1 MTAEKVLISVEGL
14 RVYFPVKKMFSASA
28 FVRAVDGV
36 SLKIRRGET
45 LALVGESGSGKTT
58 FGKVVMGLVKPTAG
72 RIIFDGVNI
81 AELKEQEL
89 KRLRRRMGMVFQDP
103 YSSLNPGFTIYRA
116 VEEPLVVNKIG
127 TREQRRERVLRALS
141 EVKLNPPEFFASK
154 YPHML
159 SGGQR
164 QRAAIARA
172 IVSDPEFIVADEPVT
187 MLDASIRVEILLLLR
202 EIQRKHGLTILYI
215 THDIATAK
223 YFSDRIAVMYAGKF
237 VEVGGTKEVLSNPR
251 HPYTR
256 SLIEA
261 IPDPDPRNRLSF
273 RKVIPGEPPSLSSP
287 PSGCRFHPRCPYFIK
302 GKCEVVEPPAY
313 RHGDGWEVAC
323 FLLEEESRATHA

>member
-1 MTAEKVLISVEGL
+1 
-14 RVYFPVKKMFSASA
+14 KMFSASA

>member
-1 MTAEKVLISVEGL
+1 
-14 RVYFPVKKMFSASA
+14 MFSASA

>member
-1 MTAEKVLISVEGL
+1 MS
-14 RVYFPVKKMFSASA
+14 VYFPVKKMFSASA
-28 FVRAVDGV
+28 VVKAVDGV
-36 SLKIRRGET
+36 SLTIRRGEII
-45 LALVGESGSGKTT
+45 ALVGESGSGKTT
-58 FGKVVMGLVKPTAG
+58 FGRAVMGLVKPTSG

-103 YSSLNPGFTIYRA
+103 YSSLNPGFTIHRA

-127 TREQRRERVLRALS
+127 TREQRRERVYRALS
-141 EVKLNPPEFFASK
+141 EVKLNPPEVFASK

-172 IVSDPEFIVADEPVT
+172 IISNPEFIVADEPVT

-202 EIQRKHGLTILYI
+202 ELQKKYGLTILYI
-215 THDIATAK
+215 THDMATAK

-237 VEVGGTKEVLSNPR
+237 VEVGDTKEVLSNPR
-251 HPYTR
+251 HPYTQ

-261 IPDPDPRNRLSF
+261 IPDPNPRNRLSF
-273 RKVIPGEPPSLSSP
+273 RKVITGEPPSLVSP
-287 PSGCRFHPRCPYFIK
+287 PSGCRFHPRCPYFIR
-302 GKCEVVEPPAY
+302 GKCDVSEPPAY
-313 RHGDGWEVAC
+313 RHGYGWEAAC
-323 FLLEEESRATHA
+323 FLLEEESGAAHA